1 MAKVK
6 FSALIAEMRNKLNG
20 SVFARNRGGAY
31 LRNKVT
37 PTNPQTIAQVTA
49 RSLLT
54 SYSQAWRS
62 LTEAQREAWKSVV
75 DQWSRTDVFG
85 DVVNPS
91 GSSLY
96 IRLNI
101 NISLAGGSAIST
113 PPTPVGADALT
124 ALSVDASAGG
134 GTVDVTYAPASVPAD
149 HAMYIEA
156 TPMLSPGIS
165 NANSKFRYVQTFAA
179 ATASPEDIGNAYAAK
194 FGSLVEGQK
203 LFIRAKLINKLTGE
217 VSQKLVAS
225 TIVAA

>member
-6 FSALIAEMRNKLNG
+6 FSALISEMRNKLNG

-37 PTNPQTIAQVTA
+37 PVNPQTIAQVQA

-54 SYSQAWRS
+54 SFSQSWRGLTQNQRDAWR
-62 LTEAQREAWKSVV
+62 SVV

-113 PPTPVGADALT
+113 PPTPTGAAALT
-124 ALSVDASAGG
+124 DLSVAADESAN
-134 GTVDVTYAPASVPAD
+134 TVAVTFDPAAVPAG
-149 HAMYIEA
+149 HALYIEA
-156 TPMLSPGIS
+156 TPNLSPGIA
-165 NANSKFRYVQTFAA
+165 NANSRFRYVATGAAA
-179 ATASPEDIGNAYAAK
+179 ATSPLAIGTEYLAK
-194 FGSLVEGQK
+194 FGALVEGQK
-203 LFIRAKLINKLTGE
+203 LFIRAKFINATTGE
-217 VSQKLVAS
+217 VSQSLVAS
-225 TIVAA
+225 TIVVA